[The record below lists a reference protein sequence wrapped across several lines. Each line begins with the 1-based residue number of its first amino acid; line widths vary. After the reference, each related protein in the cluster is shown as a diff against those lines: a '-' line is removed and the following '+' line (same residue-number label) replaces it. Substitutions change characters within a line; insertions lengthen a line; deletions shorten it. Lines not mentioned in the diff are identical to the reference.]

1 MGLGEHC
8 QTVTSKERCLALCRP
23 VELLRKESLAG
34 LAPAAACRVLSHAY
48 AAVVPITPLP
58 YPPLPLN
65 PTTPGGAGLQGFS
78 HATCF
83 EPMKQHGR

>member
-1 MGLGEHC
+1 MGLGAHC

-65 PTTPGGAGLQGFS
+65 PTTPGGAGLQWFS
-78 HATCF
+78 HAT
-83 EPMKQHGR
+83 